1 MAISSPLV
9 VQKAKELYFKYRGT
23 NHRAIEREMYALGCL
38 TFNRRN
44 LYNQTTR
51 DGRTRLGWI
60 KRFKWDEELVQSAS
74 FSSSDNIA
82 GQPGRRSCGAET
94 SHRTVDIRMNA
105 APAFTNSSTA
115 QADTRAADDPFR
127 HVSCDFVVKHKAA
140 TTNQHELHERSPNK
154 DLPTFNP
161 KPETSF
167 PEWLKQL
174 RGNYRWDWPYQR
186 LIYEKLQQIT
196 DGTSKRLMIFLP
208 PRHGKSELVTVR
220 YSAWRLKQDP
230 TTNIILGSYNQRL
243 ANRFSRKVRIT
254 WDDSLQADKTATQT
268 AETRR

>member
-60 KRFKWDEELVQSAS
+60 KRFKWDEEL
-74 FSSSDNIA
+74 
-82 GQPGRRSCGAET
+82 RSKDT
-94 SHRTVDIRMNA
+94 SVLMNA
-105 APAFTNSSTA
+105 ASAFTGASTA
-115 QADTRAADDPFR
+115 QADTRAAADPFR

-154 DLPTFNP
+154 DLPTSNP

-167 PEWLKQL
+167 PAWLKQL

-243 ANRFSRKVRIT
+243 ANRKSIAIGF
-254 WDDSLQADKTATQT
+254 
-268 AETRR
+268 